1 MDQYETIN
9 ALRLRIRRDRDVRGL
24 SDDQIAEKHQL
35 SRPSLK
41 LLDEDRRAEMMK
53 VVVEQGGT
61 QNRASIVV
69 IVPEGTTYYD
79 VKQKLLNGESL

>member
-9 ALRLRIRRDRDVRGL
+9 ALRLRIRRDRDQRGL

-35 SRPSLK
+35 SRESLRR
-41 LLDEDRRAEMMK
+41 LDEDRRAEMLK
-53 VVVEQGGT
+53 VVFEQAGT

-69 IVPEGTTYYD
+69 IVPEGTTYYEA
-79 VKQKLLNGESL
+79 KQKMLNGEPL